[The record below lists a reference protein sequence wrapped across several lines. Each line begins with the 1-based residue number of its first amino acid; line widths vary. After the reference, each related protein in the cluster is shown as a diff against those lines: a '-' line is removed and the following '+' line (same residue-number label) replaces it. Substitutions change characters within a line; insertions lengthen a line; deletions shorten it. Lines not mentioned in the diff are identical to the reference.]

1 MYLITLSLLSLSLVI
16 VINRGPHQRNFVR
29 QRLQLVTWQ
38 QWRQQKEVLPV
49 QPTLSIDSHSNVAY
63 NCQFTWGQE
72 VGMHRLDNVII
83 SNWFCQFAP
92 GVKREEK
99 QYLDTKWAIYK
110 SAIEESVRDN
120 ESCSQ
125 NPSGVTSEKR
135 MTSIGKINHFYFC
148 FWCFIAFLPPPPS
161 HSPPNTCSAW
171 SSYLLIDSLNWERL
185 QFFCVRNKPI
195 LSLNHASRKPSFFVR
210 VRVTISPPNRHHQH
224 TRTQGKQQCVFNKIT
239 YWNMH
244 IP

>member
-1 MYLITLSLLSLSLVI
+1 
-16 VINRGPHQRNFVR
+16 
-29 QRLQLVTWQ
+29 
-38 QWRQQKEVLPV
+38 
-49 QPTLSIDSHSNVAY
+49 
-63 NCQFTWGQE
+63 
-72 VGMHRLDNVII
+72 MHRLDNVII

-92 GVKREEK
+92 GVKREKK

-210 VRVTISPPNRHHQH
+210 VRVTISPPPTATTTTHAHRGNNNAYLIKLLTETCISLSKKAAATLHEHCNCFFSDEH
-224 TRTQGKQQCVFNKIT
+224 VVTCK
-239 YWNMH
+239 
-244 IP
+244 